1 MRVLVS
7 CALVAALSVLVAQAG
22 EPKRYTMQSNG
33 GYVVS
38 YPTAPWQGSFKVSR
52 RTANAPVAMPPFDPR
67 ACAEVRLDAWGW
79 SCVPR

>member
-1 MRVLVS
+1 MRVLVL
-7 CALVAALSVLVAQAG
+7 CALVAAMLVPEAQAG
-22 EPKRYTMQSNG
+22 EPKRYTMVAD

-52 RTANAPVAMPPFDPR
+52 RTTNAPVAIPPFDAR
-67 ACAEVRLDAWGW
+67 ACAEVRLDAWDW